1 VERGA
6 QEVFERIA
14 QAHVVDREKA
24 RIGLF
29 ITLANSTG
37 PMRTEAVKAG
47 FYETLYGKYPKIQ
60 ILTIRELFE
69 GKQPN
74 ILGANAL
81 SRYWTLAATGLT
93 ANLTF
98 NYLAGDVV
106 GTEANYK
113 IVKYNGTF
121 TQFTPTTLNTTTHV
135 ATLNGVSSF
144 SDWTL
149 AEPGAIL
156 SSNANLSNLTIS
168 AETLTPAFASGTLS
182 YTASVSNATT
192 SISSAEFIKAM
203 IRFDIVR

>member
-1 VERGA
+1 MRKTYTATGSKTF
-6 QEVFERIA
+6 EVGTDNGYSPVAANVTAGTFPA
-14 QAHVVDREKA
+14 SFTAKA
-24 RIGLF
+24 
-29 ITLANSTG
+29 
-37 PMRTEAVKAG
+37 V
-47 FYETLYGKYPKIQ
+47 Q
-60 ILTIRELFE
+60 

-74 ILGANAL
+74 IPGANAL

-113 IVKYNGTF
+113 IVKYNGSF

-149 AEPGAIL
+149 AEAGALL
-156 SSNANLSNLTIS
+156 SSNRQCVAAL
-168 AETLTPAFASGTLS
+168 F
-182 YTASVSNATT
+182 
-192 SISSAEFIKAM
+192 M
-203 IRFDIVR
+203 